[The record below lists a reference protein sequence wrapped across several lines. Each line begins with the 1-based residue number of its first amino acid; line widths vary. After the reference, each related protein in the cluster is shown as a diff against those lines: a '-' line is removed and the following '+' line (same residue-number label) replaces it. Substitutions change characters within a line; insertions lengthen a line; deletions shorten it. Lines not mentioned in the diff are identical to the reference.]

1 MLICLSVGDSIFLGV
16 EPAAC
21 SKWLLTDER
30 NKYNLSS
37 ERVLISRTDTPC
49 VIPYYMVHIIFYTLV
64 YYASKY
70 DKISSWKAKNL
81 ALWLDGRSHLLD
93 QKGRSLNKVTKINFY
108 FGFWTVSWDKKIM
121 NKTKSGIFW
130 KNDSIK
136 NLRPSFFRNL
146 VCIGRLKNQMI
157 ILV

>member
-1 MLICLSVGDSIFLGV
+1 MVTCLDAYLSLGWWFDFLGV

-49 VIPYYMVHIIFYTLV
+49 VIPYYIDHIIFYTLV

-121 NKTKSGIFW
+121 NKTKSGKCFE
-130 KNDSIK
+130 
-136 NLRPSFFRNL
+136 RTT
-146 VCIGRLKNQMI
+146 VLK
-157 ILV
+157 ILDHVE

>member
-1 MLICLSVGDSIFLGV
+1 MRPNMIKSHLG
-16 EPAAC
+16 
-21 SKWLLTDER
+21 KQ
-30 NKYNLSS
+30 
-37 ERVLISRTDTPC
+37 
-49 VIPYYMVHIIFYTLV
+49 
-64 YYASKY
+64 
-70 DKISSWKAKNL
+70 NL

-136 NLRPSFFRNL
+136 NLRPRWADYKPTFF
-146 VCIGRLKNQMI
+146 
-157 ILV
+157 

>member
-1 MLICLSVGDSIFLGV
+1 MVTCLDAYLSLGWWFDFLGV

-37 ERVLISRTDTPC
+37 ERVLISRTDTMC
-49 VIPYYMVHIIFYTLV
+49 YTILYFIPWYIMRPNMIKSHLG
-64 YYASKY
+64 KQ
-70 DKISSWKAKNL
+70 NL

-108 FGFWTVSWDKKIM
+108 SGFWTISWDKKIM
-121 NKTKSGIFW
+121 NKTKSKCLEKTTVFKSLSPNTFAGF
-130 KNDSIK
+130 
-136 NLRPSFFRNL
+136 
-146 VCIGRLKNQMI
+146 
-157 ILV
+157 